1 MRRMRPAAMAR
12 IALMAALTAVMAQI
26 AIPIPPVPFTFQVL
40 AVMFAGYILGPRYG
54 AMAMLVYLLLGAA
67 GVPVFANFGAGL
79 ESLLGPSG
87 GYLWSYPLA
96 AALAGLAAPALAG
109 SRRPVAIA
117 QGVGAGVAAL
127 VVIYA
132 IGASWL
138 SVQAGLSP
146 GAAFAAGVATFV
158 VFDAVKVVFATVLA
172 AAVAPR
178 IAMTRLFAAP
188 AASRTGETREESR
201 VR

>member
-1 MRRMRPAAMAR
+1 MIR

-26 AIPIPPVPFTFQVL
+26 AVPIEPVPFTLQPMAAL
-40 AVMFAGYILGPRYG
+40 LAGYILGPRYG
-54 AMAMLVYLLLGAA
+54 AMAMLVYLLLGAV
-67 GVPVFANFGAGL
+67 GVPVFASFNSGLGA
-79 ESLLGPSG
+79 LLGPSG

-96 AALAGLAAPALAG
+96 AAVAGMAAPALAG
-109 SRRPVAIA
+109 SRRPVAMFW
-117 QGVGAGVAAL
+117 GVGAGASAL
-127 VVIYA
+127 VIIYGV
-132 IGASWL
+132 GATWL

-146 GAAFAAGVATFV
+146 GAAFAAGVAPFV

-178 IAMTRLFAAP
+178 IATTRLFVGR
-188 AASRTGETREESR
+188 ASGEESR

>member
-1 MRRMRPAAMAR
+1 MRPVTMAR

-26 AIPIPPVPFTFQVL
+26 AVPIEPVPFTFQVL
-40 AVMFAGYILGPRYG
+40 AVMLTGYLLGPRYG
-54 AMAMLVYLLLGAA
+54 AMAMLVYLLLGAV
-67 GVPVFANFGAGL
+67 GVPVFAGFGSGL
-79 ESLLGPSG
+79 GSLLGPSG

-96 AALAGLAAPALAG
+96 AAVAGMAAPALAG
-109 SRRPVAIA
+109 SRRPVAMFW
-117 QGVGAGVAAL
+117 GVGAGVVAL
-127 VVIYA
+127 VIIYG
-132 IGASWL
+132 IGATWL

-146 GAAFAAGVATFV
+146 GAAFAAGVAPFV

-178 IAMTRLFAAP
+178 IATTRLFVGRAP
-188 AASRTGETREESR
+188 GEEGR

>member
-1 MRRMRPAAMAR
+1 MAR

-26 AIPIPPVPFTFQVL
+26 VVPTPLVPFTMQVL
-40 AVMFAGYILGPRYG
+40 AVVFAGYILGPRYG
-54 AMAMLVYLLLGAA
+54 AMAMLVYLLLGAV
-67 GVPVFANFGAGL
+67 GVPVFAGFGAGL
-79 ESLLGPSG
+79 GSLLGPSG

-109 SRRPVAIA
+109 SRRPVAMVW
-117 QGVGAGVAAL
+117 GVGSGLVAL

-132 IGASWL
+132 LGATWL

-146 GAAFAAGVATFV
+146 GAAFAAGVAPFV

-178 IAMTRLFAAP
+178 IATARLFAAP
-188 AASRTGETREESR
+188 AASRAGDESR

>member
-1 MRRMRPAAMAR
+1 MRPVTMAR

-26 AIPIPPVPFTFQVL
+26 AVPIEPVPFTFQVL
-40 AVMFAGYILGPRYG
+40 AVMLTGYLLGPRYG
-54 AMAMLVYLLLGAA
+54 AMAMLVYLLLGAV
-67 GVPVFANFGAGL
+67 GVPVFAGFGSGL
-79 ESLLGPSG
+79 GSLLGPSG

-96 AALAGLAAPALAG
+96 AAVAGMAAPALAG
-109 SRRPVAIA
+109 SRRPVAMFW
-117 QGVGAGVAAL
+117 GVGAGVVAL
-127 VVIYA
+127 VIIYG
-132 IGASWL
+132 IGATWL

-146 GAAFAAGVATFV
+146 GAAFAAGVAPFV

-178 IAMTRLFAAP
+178 IATTRLFVGRAP
-188 AASRTGETREESR
+188 GGEGR

>member
-1 MRRMRPAAMAR
+1 MAR
-12 IALMAALTAVMAQI
+12 VALVAALTAVMAQI
-26 AIPIPPVPFTFQVL
+26 SIPIPPVPFTFQVL
-40 AVMFAGYILGPRYG
+40 AVMLAGYLLGPRHG
-54 AMAMLVYLLLGAA
+54 ALAMLVYVLLGAV
-67 GVPVFANFGAGL
+67 GVPVFASFGSGL

-96 AALAGLAAPALAG
+96 AAVAGLAAPALAG

-117 QGVGAGVAAL
+117 WGIGAGAL
-127 VVIYA
+127 ALAIIYA
-132 IGASWL
+132 VGASWL
-138 SVQAGLSP
+138 AVQANLSP
-146 GAAFAAGVATFV
+146 AGALAAGVAPFV

-178 IAMTRLFAAP
+178 IATTRLFVGR
-188 AASRTGETREESR
+188 ASG

>member
-1 MRRMRPAAMAR
+1 MRPVTMAR

-26 AIPIPPVPFTFQVL
+26 AVPIEPVPFTFQVL
-40 AVMFAGYILGPRYG
+40 AVMLTGYLLGPRYG
-54 AMAMLVYLLLGAA
+54 AMAMLVYLLLGAV
-67 GVPVFANFGAGL
+67 GVPVFAGFGSGL
-79 ESLLGPSG
+79 GSLLGPSG

-96 AALAGLAAPALAG
+96 AAVAGMAAPALAG
-109 SRRPVAIA
+109 SRRPVAMFW
-117 QGVGAGVAAL
+117 GVGAGVVAL
-127 VVIYA
+127 VIIYG
-132 IGASWL
+132 IGATWL

-146 GAAFAAGVATFV
+146 GAAFAAGVAPFV

-178 IAMTRLFAAP
+178 IATTRLFVGR
-188 AASRTGETREESR
+188 ASGGEGR